1 MKYHYFFPH
10 GRPQNGHVV
19 YGVYKHTDGNRNA
32 VKLQDGFATSE
43 DAYEY
48 AKEQAEQLDR
58 AINGERSIVLWFQV
72 PQEAL
77 NDLFKNDPT
86 PRKAWAVRQ

>member
-1 MKYHYFFPH
+1 MKYHDFFPH
-10 GRPQNGHVV
+10 GRSRNGQTV
-19 YGVYKHTDGNRNA
+19 YAVYKYTEGNANA
-32 VKLQDGFATSE
+32 ARLQDGFATCE

-58 AINGERSIVLWFQV
+58 AINGEGSVILWFRV
-72 PQEAL
+72 PQEIL

-86 PRKAWAVRQ
+86 PRQAWAVRQ

>member
-10 GRPQNGHVV
+10 GRPQNGKIV
-19 YGVYKHTDGNRNA
+19 YAVYQYTEGSKNA
-32 VKLQDGFATSE
+32 AKLKDGFGTSE

-58 AINGERSIVLWFQV
+58 AVNGANSIVLWFQV
-72 PQEAL
+72 PQEVL
-77 NDLFKNDPT
+77 DTLFTNDPT
-86 PRKAWAVRQ
+86 PRQAWTVRQ